1 MLKTYIIR
9 RSNFDIKVE
18 FNEGVSD
25 LVKLMPRGLQS
36 RGHLQQL

>member
-1 MLKTYIIR
+1 MKTYVIGG
-9 RSNFDIKVE
+9 SNFDIKVE

-25 LVKLMPRGLQS
+25 LVKLMPRGLQC